1 MEAPI
6 DSQARAADAAVPPS
20 TAERRAQDLELVQRI
35 LRDDARAW
43 DRFVERMQCVP
54 RILDAQNAQ
63 CGRPLDDHDL
73 ADLSQ
78 DVLVLVWRKL
88 GTFTGEAALETWIY
102 GIARFELRNAARRKR
117 RERARDG
124 VPSDPRVTEL
134 DLDELDLAH
143 IHDGL
148 AQIDPAE
155 AQVIRCKHFDDL
167 TFRAI
172 ARRLGISANTAKTR
186 YYRGLGKL
194 SDVLRRRSGDEGRSR

>member
-1 MEAPI
+1 M
-6 DSQARAADAAVPPS
+6 QRVLRGDA
-20 TAERRAQDLELVQRI
+20 Q
-35 LRDDARAW
+35 AW

-54 RILDAQNAQ
+54 RILYAQNAQ
-63 CGRPLDDHDL
+63 IGRPLDDHDL

-88 GTFTGEAALETWIY
+88 GTFTGEAVLETWIY
-102 GIARFELRNAARRKR
+102 GIARLELRNAARKKR

-124 VPSDPRVTEL
+124 APIDSRATEL
-134 DLDELDLAH
+134 DFAELDLAH

-148 AQIDPAE
+148 AEIDPAE

-167 TFRAI
+167 TFGAI
-172 ARRLGISANTAKTR
+172 GRRLGISANTAKTR

-194 SDVLRRRSGDEGRSR
+194 HEWLRRRLGDEGGLR